1 MCSPEAQVIMTVAS
15 TVMNYQNQKNIA
27 KQHAAD
33 NEVAM
38 GHYNEA
44 YLNDLAKIDNEAGNA
59 VREEA
64 LETFKIK
71 QKKTFDIAQ
80 AINLGFGDPLRA
92 VQAVGSVADND
103 LNYVGFQ
110 FSKDMTTLQH
120 QEGDAYAHMVK
131 GYSSL
136 TAPDQPSLIGTT
148 LEIASAGINYGV
160 ADNKRRHNGVY
171 TRKSD
176 PNYKKWRMKS

>member
-33 NEVAM
+33 NQVAM
-38 GHYNEA
+38 GHYNES
-44 YLNDLAKIDNEAGNA
+44 YLNDLAKIDNESGNA
-59 VREEA
+59 VREKA
-64 LETFKIK
+64 LEEFKIK
-71 QKKTFDIAQ
+71 QKKNFDIAQ
-80 AINLGFGDPLRA
+80 ALNLGFGNPLRA
-92 VQAVGSVADND
+92 VQSVGGIADND

-120 QEGDAYAHMVK
+120 QEGEAYAHMVK
-131 GYSSL
+131 GYSTL
-136 TAPDQPSLIGTT
+136 TSPDQPSLIGTT

-171 TRKSD
+171 TRKTD
-176 PNYKKWRMKS
+176 PNYKKWGTA

>member
-15 TVMNYQNQKNIA
+15 SVLNYQNKKNIA
-27 KQHAAD
+27 KQHAAN

-71 QKKTFDIAQ
+71 QKKTLDIAQ
-80 AINLGFGDPLRA
+80 ALNLGFGNPLRA
-92 VQAVGSVADND
+92 VQAVGGVADND

-110 FSKDMTTLQH
+110 FSKDMTTLQN
-120 QEGDAYAHMVK
+120 QENEAYAHMVK

-136 TAPDQPSLIGTT
+136 RSPTQPSLIGAG
-148 LEIASAGINYGV
+148 LQIASAGVNYRTE
-160 ADNKRRHNGVY
+160 DLKRQG
-171 TRKSD
+171 
-176 PNYKKWRMKS
+176 KWKT